1 MLQYRGDCS
10 ALHGDKCLEWYR
22 CGSTTQGHRGVY
34 ASQGLHSNRPHTS
47 LCQCVSPQ
55 VSQDVSDV
63 SDTAPEVSQDVSD
76 DSDTQ
81 ALCWPSFCMCLHMMV
96 YICMYICTYVRM
108 YIRTLRSYQCKRTH
122 LRYITSYPVFA
133 GLVAKY
139 KACYV

>member
-1 MLQYRGDCS
+1 MPRVVQVWQHHTRTQ
-10 ALHGDKCLEWYR
+10 R
-22 CGSTTQGHRGVY
+22 CVCVSGSTQQQATHISVSVRFSSV
-34 ASQGLHSNRPHTS
+34 ATS
-47 LCQCVSPQ
+47 PE

-96 YICMYICTYVRM
+96 YIRMYICTYIRM